1 MIPKTCRRHEN
12 RVYESFALVFRL
24 STLIA
29 FPGASLG
36 LGLGL
41 WLGLRLR
48 LHIRSKSFNLSLPVL
63 KNTTLEVFDD
73 TLWFALLTIVVLLRA
88 YRNPYSRPNARARV
102 RVSSWEN
109 YFWVRILLRK
119 LAIFHFHT
127 RRILHHTLLGIYY
140 LVYLSADFHQ
150 IHSK

>member
-1 MIPKTCRRHEN
+1 M
-12 RVYESFALVFRL
+12 YESFALVFRL

-48 LHIRSKSFNLSLPVL
+48 LHLRSKSFNLSLPVL

-88 YRNPYSRPNARARV
+88 YPNPYSRSNARARV

-127 RRILHHTLLGIYY
+127 CKILHHTLLGIYY

>member
-1 MIPKTCRRHEN
+1 M
-12 RVYESFALVFRL
+12 YESFALVFRL

-88 YRNPYSRPNARARV
+88 YPNPYSRPNARARV

-127 RRILHHTLLGIYY
+127 CRILHHTLLGIYY